1 MRVMESE
8 RGGIMAEME
17 MEMEMERDGG
27 MDGIRCARRLRPGER
42 V

>member
-17 MEMEMERDGG
+17 MEMEMEREAPWPVGG
-27 MDGIRCARRLRPGER
+27 
-42 V
+42 